1 VTEQALLGVDLG
13 TSGVKAILLGVDGRP
28 LGEAAAGYP
37 VDSPHPGW
45 AETDPPAW
53 WRAVVTA
60 VRAARDQAA
69 GAQVAAVGLDGQMH
83 GLVLTDAAGQ
93 PLRPAL
99 LWADA
104 RAVEE
109 TAAWR
114 RLPEP
119 RRAALANPI
128 VPGMAGPLLR
138 WVARHEPQ
146 TYRRARWALQ
156 PKDWIR
162 HQLTGAAATDPSD
175 ASATLLWD
183 LPADRWAVDVAAA
196 VGLEPELLPPVV
208 ASGDPAGGLRPDA
221 AKALGLPAGIPVAAG
236 AADTAAALLATGLSD
251 PAEVQLSVG
260 TGGQIVRPVP
270 RPAPASSPR
279 THLYRAA
286 APDRWYAMAAVQN
299 AGLALDWVRRT
310 LRASWSELYGAARTG
325 PPGAAG
331 VTFVPYLSGE
341 RTPVLRPDARGA
353 WVGLGGR
360 PHRAAAG
367 RRRGGGVRAPPRA
380 GSVARQPARPAPAGG
395 RRQSRP
401 TVPAAA
407 GRCPSGRAAA
417 ARGAQRLRD
426 RRGAAGCRGRPAAA
440 APHPAQRRRA
450 DRPLGTIGRLR
461 PRVRPLRGNRPP
473 HPGKVS
479 VTQPS
484 PLPPQPSRRSSQ
496 ARPGTA
502 DGRDGRI

>member
-60 VRAARDQAA
+60 VRAARDQA

-83 GLVLTDAAGQ
+83 GLVLTDAAGR
-93 PLRPAL
+93 PLRPAM

-156 PKDWIR
+156 PKDWVR

-208 ASGDPAGGLRPDA
+208 ASGEPAGGLRPDA
-221 AKALGLPAGIPVAAG
+221 AKALGLPPGIPVAAG

-310 LRASWSELYGAARTG
+310 LQASWSELYGAARTG
-325 PPGAAG
+325 PPGAQG

-353 WVGLGGR
+353 WVGLGLAADRTALLQAAVEGVAFALRHALEALPGHR
-360 PHRAAAG
+360 PDRLRLA
-367 RRRGGGVRAPPRA
+367 GGGSLDPRFRRLLADVLRVELRPVEVRSASAIGAALLAAEAARLPPPPIPLSGGEPIAP
-380 GSVARQPARPAPAGG
+380 SARSAAYAPAFD
-395 RRQSRP
+395 RYLEIVHHIPAKASMTP
-401 TVPAAA
+401 TVTPATSA
-407 GRCPSGRAAA
+407 
-417 ARGAQRLRD
+417 
-426 RRGAAGCRGRPAAA
+426 
-440 APHPAQRRRA
+440 
-450 DRPLGTIGRLR
+450 
-461 PRVRPLRGNRPP
+461 
-473 HPGKVS
+473 
-479 VTQPS
+479 
-484 PLPPQPSRRSSQ
+484 
-496 ARPGTA
+496 
-502 DGRDGRI
+502 

>member
-1 VTEQALLGVDLG
+1 VTERALLGVDLG
-13 TSGVKAILLGVDGRP
+13 TSGVKAILLGVDGRF

-93 PLRPAL
+93 PLRPAI

-114 RLPEP
+114 GLPEP

-138 WVARHEPQ
+138 WALRHEPQ

-236 AADTAAALLATGLSD
+236 AADTAAGLLATGLSD

-325 PPGAAG
+325 PPGAEG

-353 WVGLGGR
+353 WVGLGL
-360 PHRAAAG
+360 A
-367 RRRGGGVRAPPRA
+367 
-380 GSVARQPARPAPAGG
+380 
-395 RRQSRP
+395 
-401 TVPAAA
+401 
-407 GRCPSGRAAA
+407 
-417 ARGAQRLRD
+417 
-426 RRGAAGCRGRPAAA
+426 
-440 APHPAQRRRA
+440 A
-450 DRPLGTIGRLR
+450 DRTALLQAAVEGVAFALR
-461 PRVRPLRGNRPP
+461 HALEALPGNRPDRLRLAGGGSLDP
-473 HPGKVS
+473 RFRRLLADVLQVELRPIEVRS
-479 VTQPS
+479 PS
-484 PLPPQPSRRSSQ
+484 AIGAALLAAEAARLPPPPIPLSGGEPIAPSARSAAYTPAFDRYVDI
-496 ARPGTA
+496 ARHIPA
-502 DGRDGRI
+502 RHP

>member
-1 VTEQALLGVDLG
+1 VTGQALLGLDLG
-13 TSGVKAILLGVDGRP
+13 TSGVKAVLLGADGR
-28 LGEAAAGYP
+28 LLAEAEAGYP

-60 VRAARDQAA
+60 VRAAHDRA
-69 GAQVAAVGLDGQMH
+69 GGVDVAAVGVDGQMH
-83 GLVLTDAAGQ
+83 GLVLTDAAGR

-128 VPGMAGPLLR
+128 VPGMTGPLLR
-138 WVARHEPQ
+138 WVARHEPR
-146 TYRRARWALQ
+146 TYQRARWALLA
-156 PKDWIR
+156 KDWIR
-162 HQLTGAAATDPSD
+162 HRLTATAATDPSD

-183 LPADRWAVDVAAA
+183 LPADRWAHDVAAE
-196 VGLEPELLPPVV
+196 VGVEAELLPPVV
-208 ASGDPAGGLRPDA
+208 GSGDPAGTLRPDA
-221 AKALGLPAGIPVAAG
+221 AKALGLRAGIPVAAG
-236 AADTAAALLATGLSD
+236 AADTAAALLATGLAD

-270 RPAPASSPR
+270 RPAPASAPR

-310 LRASWSELYGAARTG
+310 LQASWSELYGAARAG
-325 PPGAAG
+325 PPGALG

-341 RTPVLRPDARGA
+341 RTPVLRSDARGA
-353 WVGLGGR
+353 WVGLGLAADRTALLQAAVEGVAFALRHALEALPGPR
-360 PHRAAAG
+360 PDQLRLAGGGTLDPRFRALLADVLHAELRPVEVRSPSAVGATLLAARAARLLPPAIPLGAG
-367 RRRGGGVRAPPRA
+367 EPIGPSARSAAYDPAFDRYVRL
-380 GSVARQPARPAPAGG
+380 VHQ
-395 RRQSRP
+395 
-401 TVPAAA
+401 
-407 GRCPSGRAAA
+407 
-417 ARGAQRLRD
+417 L
-426 RRGAAGCRGRPAAA
+426 PAAA
-440 APHPAQRRRA
+440 AVEPTVTPAA
-450 DRPLGTIGRLR
+450 
-461 PRVRPLRGNRPP
+461 
-473 HPGKVS
+473 S
-479 VTQPS
+479 
-484 PLPPQPSRRSSQ
+484 
-496 ARPGTA
+496 A
-502 DGRDGRI
+502 